1 MLDTLARHWWAVALR
16 GVAATLFGL
25 MTLVWPAIT
34 LFVLVVLFG
43 AYVLV
48 DGVLALTVA
57 FRRSD
62 RAAALRP
69 GGRGWLIADGIAS
82 IIIGVVAF
90 VWPGITAVALLWVI
104 AAWAVVTGALE
115 VVAAVRLRRELR
127 REWLLALSGVFS
139 VLFGILLVVWPA
151 AGALALITLIGVAAI
166 AYGVT
171 LVALGIRL
179 RRRHVPVVVATHHR
193 QAPA

>member
-1 MLDTLARHWWAVALR
+1 MLNTLARHWWVVALR
-16 GVAATLFGL
+16 GVAAILFGL

-48 DGVLALTVA
+48 DGILALTAA
-57 FRRSD
+57 FGRSD
-62 RAAALRP
+62 RAAARRA

-82 IIIGVVAF
+82 ILIGVVAF

-104 AAWAVVTGALE
+104 AAWAVVTGVLE
-115 VVAAVRLRRELR
+115 IVAAVRLRRELH

-166 AYGVT
+166 VYGVT
-171 LVALGIRL
+171 LTALGIRL
-179 RRRHVPVVVATHHR
+179 RMRHVPVVVATGHR